1 MKKAIGMKVGK
12 KSRFEEV
19 FILCLTFT
27 VCMMGFIATGC
38 GQKKSCETIK
48 VTSESDVVGVSLPG
62 LGGCLTSGEGCG
74 DCSLWSQ
81 SCKFVAGRSATAMG
95 GNREKK
101 EVSFVGAANI
111 FYEDKGVMGCT
122 SYEATSC
129 WTAAAQSD
137 DWWIVA
143 GEHPT
148 CGSCSIS
155 SAGCGGGREQV
166 VRETFNDI
174 LMGLNLY

>member
-48 VTSESDVVGVSLPG
+48 VTSATGVVGVSLPG
-62 LGGCLTSGEGCG
+62 LGGILSSGEGCG

-81 SCKFVAGRSATAMG
+81 SCKFVVGRPPTAME

-101 EVSFVGAANI
+101 EASFIGVENV
-111 FYEDKGVMGCT
+111 FYEDKGIMGCS

-129 WTAAAQSD
+129 WTVAAQSD

-143 GEHPT
+143 AEHPT
-148 CGSCSIS
+148 CGACSIS

-166 VRETFNDI
+166 IKATFHEI
-174 LMGLNLY
+174 LNGLNLN

>member
-1 MKKAIGMKVGK
+1 MGRKSKV
-12 KSRFEEV
+12 EEL
-19 FILCLTFT
+19 FIICLTFT
-27 VCMMGFIATGC
+27 VCMMGFVATGC
-38 GQKKSCETIK
+38 GEKKSCETIK

-81 SCKFVAGRSATAMG
+81 SCKFVAGRPATAMG

-101 EVSFVGAANI
+101 EVSFVGAANF

-129 WTAAAQSD
+129 WTVAAQSD
-137 DWWIVA
+137 NGWIVA

-148 CGSCSIS
+148 CGSCSVS
-155 SAGCGGGREQV
+155 SAGCGGGREQTV
-166 VRETFNDI
+166 KNALYEILRE
-174 LMGLNLY
+174 LNLD